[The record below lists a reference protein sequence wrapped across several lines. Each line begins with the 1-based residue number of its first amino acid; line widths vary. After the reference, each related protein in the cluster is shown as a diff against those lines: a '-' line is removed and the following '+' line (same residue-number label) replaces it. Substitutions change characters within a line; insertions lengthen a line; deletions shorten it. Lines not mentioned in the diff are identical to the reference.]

1 LGVAGQTLLG
11 AGIIS
16 RIMPL
21 LGLELLDMAYDDA
34 AIPLRARV
42 AQLCGVSR

>member
-1 LGVAGQTLLG
+1 LGVAAQTLLG

-21 LGLELLDMAYDDA
+21 FGLGLLDMAYDVA
-34 AIPLRARV
+34 ALNLP
-42 AQLCGVSR
+42 SR